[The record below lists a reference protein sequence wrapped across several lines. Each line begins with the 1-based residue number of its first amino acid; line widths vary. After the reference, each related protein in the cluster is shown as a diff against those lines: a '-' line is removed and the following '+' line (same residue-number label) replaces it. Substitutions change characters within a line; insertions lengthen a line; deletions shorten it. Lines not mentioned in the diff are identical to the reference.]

1 MIPIHNNIVSDAVA
15 EFIVTDMQNPDIVE
29 GQGFQRLIAVLR
41 LVVFRC
47 VKLESIKR
55 FNRVKASVKST
66 F

>member
-41 LVVFRC
+41 LVATVIQIQFL
-47 VKLESIKR
+47 KKD
-55 FNRVKASVKST
+55 NKVKATFKSR

>member
-41 LVVFRC
+41 LVVFRS
-47 VKLESIKR
+47 VKLESIK
-55 FNRVKASVKST
+55 KI
-66 F
+66 